1 VTGAG
6 QGLFAGTGA
15 IGRYWQARC
24 VGFEVR
30 SVQGRRL
37 GVVTRVGSHPGSGR
51 VHALYVGK
59 VHRADTIVIEPPL
72 VVSVDPWQ
80 RLLIVEQPDE
90 QAPPSEAPTVVEA
103 LPAVAA
109 RTAPV
114 AWHRAV
120 PAGVA
125 VAQRAGGIAR
135 TAAPPAG
142 RFGIWL
148 GMRAAFA
155 AAFLVWLYGA
165 AVFLV
170 TRVTA
175 RVLLVS
181 AFALSA
187 ALRRA
192 GPRLWRAARKLAGQA
207 REFGARHS
215 FSSR

>member
-1 VTGAG
+1 MTGAG

-37 GVVTRVGSHPGSGR
+37 GVVTRVGSHPESGH

-59 VHRADTIVIEPPL
+59 VHRADPIVIEPPF

-90 QAPPSEAPTVVEA
+90 ESPPSEAPTVVKA

-125 VAQRAGGIAR
+125 VAQRAAGIAR

-148 GMRAAFA
+148 GKRVAFV

-170 TRVTA
+170 TRVIA
-175 RVLLVS
+175 RVLLV
-181 AFALSA
+181 FAVVLSA
-187 ALRRA
+187 ALRSA
-192 GPRLWRAARKLAGQA
+192 VPRLWGAAKKLAGQA
-207 REFGARHS
+207 RDGARHS